1 MKNLNI
7 YEKVAKWVREQ
18 PVEVLLERNY
28 LYLTLDTRKIV
39 AYRGRM
45 YDKNLIAVCTLINGV
60 ALVWGYYIQWVQWY

>member
-18 PVEVLLERNY
+18 PVEVLVERNY

-39 AYRGRM
+39 AYRGRID
-45 YDKNLIAVCTLINGV
+45 DKNLIAVCTLVNGV
-60 ALVWGYYIQWVQWY
+60 ALVWG

>member
-60 ALVWGYYIQWVQWY
+60 ALV